1 MYDTGKV
8 ITGLVIFVG
17 IFTFAFW
24 YTAGTAAPRPE
35 PKLDTPEI
43 QKMAKKQCVEDTQ
56 FMITTHMQLLNKLR
70 DQALR
75 DGNRW
80 YVNSKGEKVW
90 ISLQN
95 TCLKCHS
102 NKKDFC
108 DKCHNYAGVDP
119 YCWDCHIDPNRSE
132 L

>member
-17 IFTFAFW
+17 LFTFAFW
-24 YTAGTAAPRPE
+24 YNAGSAAPRPE

-43 QKMAKKQCVEDTQ
+43 QKMAKKECVESKQ
-56 FMITTHMQLLNKLR
+56 FMVTTHMQLLNDLR

-80 YVNSKGEKVW
+80 YVNAKGEKIW

-108 DKCHNYAGVDP
+108 DKCHNYVGVAP

>member
-17 IFTFAFW
+17 IFTFGFW
-24 YTAGTAAPRPE
+24 YSAGSAAPKPE

-43 QKMAKKQCVEDTQ
+43 KKMAKKECVESKQ
-56 FMITTHMQLLNKLR
+56 FMVTTHMQLLNDLR

-80 YVNSKGEKVW
+80 YVNSKGEKIW

-108 DKCHNYAGVDP
+108 DKCHNYVGVAP